1 MFGKFGPDNMQRSL
15 PSAPS
20 QEVGATP
27 QADQGHWETGKLV
40 NIIVNFTHK
49 LITHNQLFQI
59 CPFVCF

>member
-40 NIIVNFTHK
+40 NI
-49 LITHNQLFQI
+49 
-59 CPFVCF
+59 